1 MVRGYSEHQAEEM
14 GFPRSQYQFPNT
26 AGKGTGILVMK
37 IWGNKCLVCYFDM
50 DDGEKIKLAAFREHT
65 HDRFFQPEKSE
76 LDLAGVEIGSV
87 MEISYGITGTGRAN
101 FLSAKV

>member
-1 MVRGYSEHQAEEM
+1 MVRGYSEHQAEKM
-14 GFPRSQYQFPNT
+14 CFPRSQYQFPNA
-26 AGKGTGILVMK
+26 AGKGTGTLVMK

-50 DDGEKIKLAAFREHT
+50 DDGENIKLAAFREHT

-87 MEISYGITGTGRAN
+87 MEISYGITSTGRAK